1 MRTRIV
7 GWLPV
12 MLLLPLAAYAK
23 NYKAE
28 RMTDHGVDV
37 VRLTDV
43 SHGIEVTVVP
53 SIGNRAIQMKVHGK
67 DIIYFQNTDAG
78 DFKAHPAMS
87 SIPPTGSIIT
97 SIWTWA
103 TCAARCQATVFL

>member
-1 MRTRIV
+1 MRKSIAWWRPV
-7 GWLPV
+7 V
-12 MLLLPLAAYAK
+12 MLLLPLTAYAK

-28 RMTDHGVDV
+28 RTTDHGVEV

-53 SIGNRAIQMKVHGK
+53 SVGNRAIQMKVHGK

-87 SIPPTGSIIT
+87 SIPFLAP
-97 SIWTWA
+97 WA
-103 TCAARCQATVFL
+103 DLLD